1 VQHDSVERA
10 AELMASHGIHSLPVV
25 NSAGHLVGILTTTDI
40 ISAMFDA
47 PPALAHVVCDEHPHG
62 IIRMTREQLGRAVAL
77 AKAAVDERR
86 DPDGVAAALIHA
98 QHRIVQLEGVVALA
112 ARYITSGQDVDLHA
126 VLGKAIA
133 QARAAEVSEHTEAR
147 TVGLGA
153 A

>member
-1 VQHDSVERA
+1 
-10 AELMASHGIHSLPVV
+10 VV